1 MNILVSACILG
12 INCRY
17 DGSQNTNI
25 AIEQKIGRYNFIPIC
40 PEQLGGLKTPRE
52 PSEIKEGKVFSKS
65 GTDITFNYNKGAEE
79 CLRIAKMFDC
89 RYAIFKDRSPSCG
102 GGKIYDG
109 TFSGIL
115 IEGDGTAAALLKNHG
130 ITVIPE
136 SRAEEFFKGLEG

>member
-17 DGSQNTNI
+17 NGSQNTNI
-25 AIEQKIGRYNFIPIC
+25 AIEQKIGR
-40 PEQLGGLKTPRE
+40 QKE